1 MKNIKRENGNVVIIA
16 MIFVG
21 IFMVVLLFVSAVFM
35 SNVNSILHSVK
46 TDMYTINKSAIM
58 AVNKNKANVDKFEY
72 DEREYKRYFSQ
83 MLKKNYDLNDNFEN
97 NDNLIRKLE
106 IKEYVILEK
115 ERKDG
120 YTNERCED
128 TTLHTVVKVKIKP
141 VIMQHVF
148 ENIFTYTIHE
158 DVNLNMVKIK

>member
-1 MKNIKRENGNVVIIA
+1 
-16 MIFVG
+16 
-21 IFMVVLLFVSAVFM
+21 
-35 SNVNSILHSVK
+35 
-46 TDMYTINKSAIM
+46 
-58 AVNKNKANVDKFEY
+58 
-72 DEREYKRYFSQ
+72 

-97 NDNLIRKLE
+97 DDNLIRKLE

-120 YTNERCED
+120 YTNARCDD

-141 VIMQHVF
+141 VIMQDVF